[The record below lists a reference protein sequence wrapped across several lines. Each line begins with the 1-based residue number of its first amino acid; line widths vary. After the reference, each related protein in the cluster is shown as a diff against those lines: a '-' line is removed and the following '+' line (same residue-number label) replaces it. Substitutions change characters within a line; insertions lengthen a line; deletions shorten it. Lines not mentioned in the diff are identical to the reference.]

1 MSTVVKTKNQTIKR
15 SDKRRSTQKT
25 DLAKT
30 APSLFVAPEK
40 RSFDHVVYHSLDVVW
55 NDYDRVDQ
63 CRRDHN
69 QFECCSDDTDSSDD
83 VFDCFIFVYVVCESN
98 VSI

>member
-15 SDKRRSTQKT
+15 SDKRRK
-25 DLAKT
+25 
-30 APSLFVAPEK
+30 EK